1 MQFPGMVKKRGSSAT
16 MQHVWA
22 HDNDLQQHGNITT
35 AVTSVSSTIK
45 DLKSG
50 CDDTSLTR
58 SDDADSDGSLHE
70 SPSFSTIDETD
81 IEDQN
86 ELNSETTQLLLP
98 LQRRNTTVISNT
110 TLPSM
115 SDKTIMSTT
124 MFESSH
130 SISKGIQTHP
140 KVATT
145 ATCSNGNVVSCSGAK
160 QPSSPSSSTTNG
172 SSASGNMLPL
182 FRHPS
187 PKAVKEISPA
197 SRPLASTITT
207 ASSNSA
213 QTKVVQLVI
222 GAFGIYAT
230 YLYYGVVQE
239 DLFRY
244 RSTSGEGFS
253 FVWALQ
259 VLESAVTM
267 IIGFMGRKLCGGR
280 KNLPLLPFFHSGI
293 SQLAAKA
300 LMSLSL
306 AAGLSF
312 PVVVLAKSAKI
323 VPVMIGQLLLGGS
336 KYGFH
341 DYLFAVLI
349 VAGTSLLSAGNTSE
363 HVASGSDTLT
373 GLVLITLSLT
383 ADGFTGGLQKKL
395 KRVTAS
401 MAPTT
406 YDFLFYSHVAQ
417 FCAAIVVCCVTGEM
431 YTAPSYLISNPTI
444 WWWIGASCVCSA
456 VGQCFIFYV
465 ISCFDPVVCTTI
477 TTTRKM
483 LTVIFSIGFKGHDLS
498 SWGYVGLCLAV
509 SALLLEVE
517 VKYAQY
523 RLRQKGTVEVKA
535 SPAAVSH
542 SSTITPSSSTLSIP
556 QISGN
561 LSA

>member
-1 MQFPGMVKKRGSSAT
+1 MQLLGMVKKRGSSVA
-16 MQHVWA
+16 MQQMWA
-22 HDNDLQQHGNITT
+22 HEIESQQQGTSTLPTT
-35 AVTSVSSTIK
+35 EDQKSAYDGTSAIYI
-45 DLKSG
+45 DG
-50 CDDTSLTR
+50 I
-58 SDDADSDGSLHE
+58 DSENSIEE
-70 SPSFSTIDETD
+70 SPSFSTIDEID

-86 ELNSETTQLLLP
+86 DINSETTQLLVP
-98 LQRRNTTVISNT
+98 LQRRNTTVISNIS
-110 TLPSM
+110 LPSM
-115 SDKTIMSTT
+115 SDKAIMPTT
-124 MFESSH
+124 LFDSNNNSSKYLQNH
-130 SISKGIQTHP
+130 HKTAT
-140 KVATT
+140 ATT
-145 ATCSNGNVVSCSGAK
+145 CSTGNSNTGNSGTAK
-160 QPSSPSSSTTNG
+160 QPSPSSSTTSKG
-172 SSASGNMLPL
+172 LTASVSTNILPL
-182 FRHPS
+182 FRHPT
-187 PKAVKEISPA
+187 PKPIKDAQPISRTHA
-197 SRPLASTITT
+197 TMIT
-207 ASSNSA
+207 AAA
-213 QTKVVQLVI
+213 QTKVVQLLI
-222 GAFGIYAT
+222 GAAGIYAT

-244 RSTSGEGFS
+244 RSSTGEGFS

-267 IIGFMGRKLCGGR
+267 LIGYIGRKLCGGR

-336 KYGFH
+336 KYSFH
-341 DYLFAVLI
+341 DYLFAVMI

-417 FCAAIVVCCVTGEM
+417 FCAAIFVCFATGEM
-431 YTAPSYLISNPTI
+431 YTAPSYLINNPTI

-483 LTVIFSIGFKGHDLS
+483 LTVVFSIGFKGHDLS
-498 SWGYVGLCLAV
+498 SWGYVGLGLAV

-517 VKYAQY
+517 AKYAQY
-523 RLRQKGTVEVKA
+523 HLRQKGTVELKP
-535 SPAAVSH
+535 SPTVSSH
-542 SSTITPSSSTLSIP
+542 PATVTPSSSTLSIP
-556 QISGN
+556 QVSGN
-561 LSA
+561 LSGLS

>member
-1 MQFPGMVKKRGSSAT
+1 MMQLPGMVKKRGSSAA
-16 MQHVWA
+16 MQQIWA
-22 HDNDLQQHGNITT
+22 HENESQQQRTVTT
-35 AVTSVSSTIK
+35 SSSSTTEDQKNACNDSSEIHA
-45 DLKSG
+45 
-50 CDDTSLTR
+50 
-58 SDDADSDGSLHE
+58 DAIDSESSIED
-70 SPSFSTIDETD
+70 SPSFSTIDEVD

-86 ELNSETTQLLLP
+86 DMNSETAQLLIP

-110 TLPSM
+110 SLPSM
-115 SDKTIMSTT
+115 IDKTFLSTT
-124 MFESSH
+124 MFESNH
-130 SISKGIQTHP
+130 STSKYIQNHHKGAVMNVCNTGNNM
-140 KVATT
+140 
-145 ATCSNGNVVSCSGAK
+145 NGCNTKHASP
-160 QPSSPSSSTTNG
+160 PSSATVKGSST
-172 SSASGNMLPL
+172 SVPGNILPL

-187 PKAVKEISPA
+187 PQPIKDVQPT
-197 SRPLASTITT
+197 SRPHSTTITT
-207 ASSNSA
+207 ASNNTA
-213 QTKVVQLVI
+213 QTKVVQLLI
-222 GAFGIYAT
+222 GAAGIYAT

-244 RSTSGEGFS
+244 RSSSGDGFS
-253 FVWALQ
+253 YVWALQ

-267 IIGFMGRKLCGGR
+267 IIGYMGRKLCGGR

-336 KYGFH
+336 KYSFH
-341 DYLFAVLI
+341 DYLFAVMI

-431 YTAPSYLISNPTI
+431 YTAPSYLINNPTI

-456 VGQCFIFYV
+456 IGQCFIFYV

-483 LTVIFSIGFKGHDLS
+483 LTVMFSIGFKGHDLS
-498 SWGYVGLCLAV
+498 SWGYVGLGLAV

-517 VKYAQY
+517 AKYAQY
-523 RLRQKGTVEVKA
+523 QLRQKGMVEVKA
-535 SPAAVSH
+535 SPATSSH
-542 SSTITPSSSTLSIP
+542 PPTVTPSTSTLSIP
-556 QISGN
+556 QMSSN

>member
-1 MQFPGMVKKRGSSAT
+1 MKLPGMVKKRGSSVA
-16 MQHVWA
+16 MQQIWA
-22 HDNDLQQHGNITT
+22 QE
-35 AVTSVSSTIK
+35 
-45 DLKSG
+45 
-50 CDDTSLTR
+50 
-58 SDDADSDGSLHE
+58 HE
-70 SPSFSTIDETD
+70 SHHVQQDDHNSSGYDEASLAHADTIDSLNSMEECPSFSTIEEID

-86 ELNSETTQLLLP
+86 DMNNGTTQLLLP
-98 LQRRNTTVISNT
+98 LQRRNTTVFSNIS
-110 TLPSM
+110 LPSM
-115 SDKTIMSTT
+115 IDKSIVSTA
-124 MFESSH
+124 FFDSNHNSSKYLQSH
-130 SISKGIQTHP
+130 HKAA
-140 KVATT
+140 ATT
-145 ATCSNGNVVSCSGAK
+145 TCGSSSSNNISCGNTK
-160 QPSSPSSSTTNG
+160 QPSPPSSTKGLSTSV
-172 SSASGNMLPL
+172 SSNILPL

-187 PKAVKEISPA
+187 PQSSKDIPPTATITN
-197 SRPLASTITT
+197 ASTST
-207 ASSNSA
+207 A
-213 QTKVVQLVI
+213 QTKVIQLLI
-222 GAFGIYAT
+222 GAAGIYAA

-244 RSTSGEGFS
+244 RSEVGVGFS

-267 IIGFMGRKLCGGR
+267 IIGYIGRKLCGGR

-300 LMSLSL
+300 FMSLSL

-336 KYGFH
+336 KYTFH
-341 DYLFAVLI
+341 DYLFAVMI
-349 VAGTSLLSAGNTSE
+349 VAGTSLLSTGNTSE
-363 HVASGSDTLT
+363 HNTSESDTLT
-373 GLVLITLSLT
+373 GLVLITLSLM

-395 KRVTAS
+395 KRVTAN

-417 FCAAIVVCCVTGEM
+417 FCAAIVVCSVTGEM
-431 YTAPSYLISNPTI
+431 YTAPSYLINNPTI

-483 LTVIFSIGFKGHDLS
+483 LTVMFSIGFKGHHLS
-498 SWGYVGLCLAV
+498 SWGYVGLGLAV

-517 VKYAQY
+517 TKYAQY
-523 RLRQKGTVEVKA
+523 QLRQKGTVEVKS
-535 SPAAVSH
+535 SPAASLH
-542 SSTITPSSSTLSIP
+542 PSTISPSPSTLSIP
-556 QISGN
+556 QMSGN
-561 LSA
+561 NTSG

>member
-1 MQFPGMVKKRGSSAT
+1 MQLLGMVKKRGSVAA
-16 MQHVWA
+16 MQQIWTEPQEEQQP
-22 HDNDLQQHGNITT
+22 LQQKG
-35 AVTSVSSTIK
+35 
-45 DLKSG
+45 DMR
-50 CDDTSLTR
+50 D
-58 SDDADSDGSLHE
+58 DGSGTIANAFDLE
-70 SPSFSTIDETD
+70 NGISEAPSFSTVDEIDM
-81 IEDQN
+81 EDQN
-86 ELNSETTQLLLP
+86 DMSSETSSLLLP
-98 LQRRNTTVISNT
+98 LQRRNITLNSNT
-110 TLPSM
+110 SLAAIA
-115 SDKTIMSTT
+115 DKTIMSSTVLDSNHHNNNKYVQNHHKANTT
-124 MFESSH
+124 
-130 SISKGIQTHP
+130 I
-140 KVATT
+140 TT
-145 ATCSNGNVVSCSGAK
+145 ATGNNNNGGSTK
-160 QPSSPSSSTTNG
+160 HPSPPSSSITKGLSTSL
-172 SSASGNMLPL
+172 SSNILPL
-182 FRHPS
+182 FRNPS
-187 PKAVKEISPA
+187 PQPIKDVQPTIRPPA
-197 SRPLASTITT
+197 TTLSTIST
-207 ASSNSA
+207 A
-213 QTKVVQLVI
+213 QTKAVQLLV
-222 GAFGIYAT
+222 GAAGIYAA

-244 RSTSGEGFS
+244 RSSNNAGFT

-267 IIGFMGRKLCGGR
+267 VIGYIGRKLCGGR

-336 KYGFH
+336 KYSFH
-341 DYLFAVLI
+341 DYLFAVMI

-363 HVASGSDTLT
+363 HVASGSDTLS

-417 FCAAIVVCCVTGEM
+417 FCAAIVVCFITGEM
-431 YTAPSYLISNPTI
+431 YTAPLYLINNPTI

-483 LTVIFSIGFKGHDLS
+483 LTVMFSIGFKGHHLS
-498 SWGYVGLCLAV
+498 SWGYAGLGLAV
-509 SALLLEVE
+509 SALLIEVE
-517 VKYAQY
+517 TKYAQY
-523 RLRQKGTVEVKA
+523 QLRQTGTVEAKQ
-535 SPAAVSH
+535 SPAATSN
-542 SSTITPSSSTLSIP
+542 SSIIASPSSAVLST
-556 QISGN
+556 SGN